1 MKLLLLAAGSGK
13 RIFKKIQKNKCLIK
27 VYDKTLI
34 KNIVHNSNNI
44 KNVKEINCVVGFRK
58 KYILEE
64 LKKFNINFIENK
76 KFKSTDMLYS
86 TYLGL
91 KNLNNDDVLILYTD
105 TYFSRNFI
113 KWACQIKKKDI
124 CIPISNIWQKI
135 WKIRNKNL
143 LDEGE
148 ELILDKKNFVMKI
161 GQKLNDDIP
170 KNQYMGVIFFPK
182 SKLEYVKKTM
192 KNCVKNKK
200 KMHLTNYLQYLI
212 NNKVKIK
219 GLVNNEFWYE
229 IDDFEDLKNFKK
241 RYEKN

>member
-86 TYLGL
+86 TYLG
-91 KNLNNDDVLILYTD
+91 
-105 TYFSRNFI
+105 
-113 KWACQIKKKDI
+113 
-124 CIPISNIWQKI
+124 
-135 WKIRNKNL
+135 
-143 LDEGE
+143 
-148 ELILDKKNFVMKI
+148 
-161 GQKLNDDIP
+161 
-170 KNQYMGVIFFPK
+170 
-182 SKLEYVKKTM
+182 
-192 KNCVKNKK
+192 
-200 KMHLTNYLQYLI
+200 
-212 NNKVKIK
+212 
-219 GLVNNEFWYE
+219 
-229 IDDFEDLKNFKK
+229 
-241 RYEKN
+241 